1 MRASQAFKEEEN
13 TTIYF
18 WGIKDNLNYYS
29 FKIFPQYISPKYF
42 SEGVIH
48 LGLQLRWITPSSICL
63 ILHILLSL
71 IH

>member
-13 TTIYF
+13 MTIYF
-18 WGIKDNLNYYS
+18 LAIKDKLNYYS
-29 FKIFPQYISPKYF
+29 FTIFPQNISQHI
-42 SEGVIH
+42 SRRVLSTEA
-48 LGLQLRWITPSSICL
+48 CL

>member
-18 WGIKDNLNYYS
+18 LAMKDKLNYYS
-29 FKIFPQYISPKYF
+29 FTIFPQHISRRVL
-42 SEGVIH
+42 STEA
-48 LGLQLRWITPSSICL
+48 CL

>member
-18 WGIKDNLNYYS
+18 LAIKDKLNYYS
-29 FKIFPQYISPKYF
+29 FKIFPQNISWRVL
-42 SEGVIH
+42 STEA
-48 LGLQLRWITPSSICL
+48 CL